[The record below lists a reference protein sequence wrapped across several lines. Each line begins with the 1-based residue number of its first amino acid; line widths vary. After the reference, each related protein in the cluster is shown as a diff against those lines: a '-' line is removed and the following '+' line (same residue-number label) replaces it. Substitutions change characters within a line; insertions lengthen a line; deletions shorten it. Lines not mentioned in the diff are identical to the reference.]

1 MGFQNE
7 NQLKVG
13 ALVKA
18 TINDKVV
25 EAKVI
30 SIGFNRV
37 TLRSEKGNE
46 VSYAFNSEKFLKW
59 FNHTPLSE
67 VAKNHEKSGKKD
79 ILEGLKIVT
88 SGPSVKERTTTP
100 KQKEDKY
107 KLAFGFNREG
117 ISSSE
122 IMIESYTLEERKNR
136 LGVLLSPMF
145 YESKGNQITA
155 IIITA
160 LAHAKDLNKHSD
172 AEWSALI
179 ENRNTDGCY
188 WDSFDDMDRVGTTLF
203 CNVIRE
209 YALRLDKELE
219 AELND
224 FSPSGFWANLLP
236 KNKNESL
243 FVAQLLSDGGINK
256 YGLSCAGLTENLLKD
271 IYNNF
276 GLASA
281 SEVDEYL
288 DNLDKMSILIF

>member
-18 TINDKVV
+18 TINGKVV

-59 FNHTPLSE
+59 FNQVPLNE
-67 VAKNHEKSGKKD
+67 VAKNHAESGKKD

-88 SGPSVKERTTTP
+88 SGLSV
-100 KQKEDKY
+100 KY
-107 KLAFGFNREG
+107 KLAFGFNESG
-117 ISSSE
+117 VSSAE
-122 IMIESYTLEERKNR
+122 IMIESYTLAERKSR

-145 YESKGNQITA
+145 YEGKGNQITA

-172 AEWSALI
+172 AEWSA
-179 ENRNTDGCY
+179 
-188 WDSFDDMDRVGTTLF
+188 
-203 CNVIRE
+203 
-209 YALRLDKELE
+209 
-219 AELND
+219 
-224 FSPSGFWANLLP
+224 
-236 KNKNESL
+236 
-243 FVAQLLSDGGINK
+243 
-256 YGLSCAGLTENLLKD
+256 
-271 IYNNF
+271 
-276 GLASA
+276 
-281 SEVDEYL
+281 
-288 DNLDKMSILIF
+288 